1 MLDVTLRPWLTPEL
15 VTVPSPERER
25 VEQKWWD
32 RICYTAIEPLR
43 RKAVVRSFAKAD
55 IAKLAAAFTSEMEAL
70 DDAELGAAADHLRP
84 MFISRG
90 FTPELSARSFAL
102 IREVTGRKL
111 GMRHRPVQL
120 AGGYAMLCGHVAE
133 MRTGEGKTI
142 TALLPAATAA
152 LAGMPVHVVT
162 VNDYLAERDAEQLRP
177 VYEALGL
184 SVGLAIH
191 GQQPPVRSRA
201 YACDVLYACNKELVF
216 DYLRDRNAI
225 GRPSSAR
232 VRAAQLARP
241 GDAHVLMRGLH
252 FAIVDEA
259 DGILIDEAR
268 TPLIISREHEP
279 DMPPSLCETLLAAAR
294 RLEPHVDFTIAK
306 ARRMVRLTPKGQGE
320 LIGLQA
326 ALDGHWKAKRAREE
340 LVEQALAAFWL
351 YRKDQHY
358 IIADGKIQIVDEFT
372 GRTMPD
378 RQWQRGLQQLIEA
391 KEGCSVT
398 GRRETLTQITYQRF
412 FRRYLHL
419 SGMTGTA
426 TEVMGELASVYSLS
440 VVTIPTHRPDLK
452 RDLGVSL
459 YNTSAAKWQAVVEA
473 ARMMVAQ
480 RRAVLIGT
488 RSVEASET
496 LAGLFIK
503 AGLPHVV
510 LNARNEPEEAKLVAA
525 AGEPGRITIA
535 TNMAGRGT
543 DIQLSP
549 EVAASGGLHVI
560 LTEYHESG
568 RIDRQLFGR
577 CGRQGDPGSYQ
588 AIVSLED
595 HLFELHAG
603 RFAGFLLRRK
613 AQDGTG
619 DEKLPV
625 RIAHVLRYT
634 AQSRAERL
642 QGRIRRATLRM
653 DSDLEKALA
662 FAWNTKA

>member
-1 MLDVTLRPWLTPEL
+1 MLNAALRPWLTPEL
-15 VTVPSPERER
+15 VTAPAPERER
-25 VEQKWWD
+25 AEVKWWD
-32 RICYTAIEPLR
+32 RLCYAAIEPFR
-43 RKAVVRSFAKAD
+43 RRVITRSFRQTD
-55 IAKLAAAFTSEMEAL
+55 IVGLTAAFGAEMEAL
-70 DDAELGAAADHLRP
+70 DDTELRSTADRLRP
-84 MFISRG
+84 ELISQG

-102 IREVTGRKL
+102 VREVTGRKL

-120 AGGYAMLCGHVAE
+120 MGGYAMLCGHIAE

-177 VYEALGL
+177 IYEALGL
-184 SVGLAIH
+184 TVGLAIH
-191 GQQPPVRSRA
+191 DQQPPVRSRA

-232 VRAAQLARP
+232 IKAARLARP
-241 GDAHVLMRGLH
+241 RDANVLMRGLH

-279 DMPPSLCETLLAAAR
+279 DMPRSLCEALLAAAR
-294 RLEPHVDFTIAK
+294 RLEPDTDFTIVK
-306 ARRMVRLTPKGQGE
+306 ARRTVRLTPKGQGE
-320 LIGLQA
+320 LVALQA
-326 ALDGHWKAKRAREE
+326 TLDGHWKAKRAREE
-340 LVEQALAAFWL
+340 LIQQALAALWL

-358 IIADGKIQIVDEFT
+358 IIADEKIQIVDEFT

-426 TEVMGELASVYSLS
+426 TEVMSELGSVYGLS
-440 VVTIPTHRPDLK
+440 VVTIPTHKPDLK

-459 YNTSAAKWQAVVEA
+459 YSTSAAKWQAVVEA
-473 ARMMVAQ
+473 ARMVVAQ
-480 RRAVLIGT
+480 RRSVLIGT

-525 AGEPGRITIA
+525 AGEPSRITIA

-549 EVAASGGLHVI
+549 EVAAGGGLHVI

-603 RFAGFLLRRK
+603 PLAAGPLGRI
-613 AQDGTG
+613 AQD
-619 DEKLPV
+619 EELPMW
-625 RIAHVLRYT
+625 IAHVLRHI

-642 QGRIRRATLRM
+642 HGRIRRATLRL

-662 FAWNTKA
+662 FARNTRA